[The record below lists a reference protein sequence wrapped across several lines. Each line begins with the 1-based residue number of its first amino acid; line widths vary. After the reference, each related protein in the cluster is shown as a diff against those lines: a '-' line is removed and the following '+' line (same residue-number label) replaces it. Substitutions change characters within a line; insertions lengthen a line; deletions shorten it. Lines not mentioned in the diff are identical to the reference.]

1 MGEVK
6 SLLSVFPY
14 NGFLPET
21 GFQFKYRVS
30 VTPLP
35 PTPLTWM
42 LTTGVPSS
50 SEECEMVNLGLAME
64 IPFRSSQ
71 GTLATGK
78 SALSATYQDN
88 SAYQSERTVGIVR

>member
-14 NGFLPET
+14 NGFFPEI
-21 GFQFKYRVS
+21 GFQFRYRFS

-50 SEECEMVNLGLAME
+50 SEECEMVNLGLAREM
-64 IPFRSSQ
+64 PLRSSQ
-71 GTLATGK
+71 GTPCFEDV
-78 SALSATYQDN
+78 SS
-88 SAYQSERTVGIVR
+88 VG